1 MKKKLKKLKIEI
13 FADGADKKS
22 MIHLNKQ
29 KIIKGLTTNPSL
41 MRKAG
46 IKNYLKFSKEILTKI
61 KTKSISLEIFADD
74 EIEIERQAR
83 IITALGKNVYVKI
96 PIMNTKG
103 KYLFSLI
110 KKLSDEG
117 IKINVTAIFTIKQV
131 KQLVNYL
138 NPNTDCYISIF
149 AGRIADTGN
158 DPSPIIILA
167 KKLIKNKKKFKIIWA
182 STREILNIFQAD
194 KLGCHIITVGH
205 DFIKK
210 LENIDYNLEKYS
222 LDTVNQFYIDAK
234 KSNYKI

>member
-1 MKKKLKKLKIEI
+1 MNNKLKKLKIEI

-22 MIHLNKQ
+22 MINLSKK

-41 MRKAG
+41 MRSAG
-46 IKNYLKFSKEILTKI
+46 VNNYLKFSKEILSKI
-61 KTKSISLEIFADD
+61 KKKSISLEIFADD

-83 IITALGKNVYVKI
+83 IISSLGNNVFVKI

-103 KYLFSLI
+103 KYLYSLI
-110 KKLSDEG
+110 NKLSYEG
-117 IKINVTAIFTIKQV
+117 IKINVTAIFTIQQV
-131 KQLVNYL
+131 RQLIKYL
-138 NPNTDCYISIF
+138 NPNTECYISIF

-158 DPSPIIILA
+158 DPSSIIIST

-182 STREILNIFQAD
+182 STREVLNIFQAD

-205 DFIKK
+205 DYIKK
-210 LENIDYNLEKYS
+210 LEKIDYNLEKYS

-234 KSNYKI
+234 KSKFEI

>member
-1 MKKKLKKLKIEI
+1 MKKLKIEI

-22 MIHLNKQ
+22 MINLSKL

-46 IKNYLKFSKEILTKI
+46 IKDYLKFSKQILSKI

-83 IITALGKNVYVKI
+83 IISSLGKNVYVKI

-110 KKLSDEG
+110 KKLSHEG
-117 IKINVTAIFTIKQV
+117 IKINVTAIFTINQV
-131 KQLVNYL
+131 KQLIKNL
-138 NPNTDCYISIF
+138 NPNTACYISIF

-158 DPSPIIILA
+158 DPASVIVATKNLLKILRNL
-167 KKLIKNKKKFKIIWA
+167 KLYGPV
-182 STREILNIFQAD
+182 Q
-194 KLGCHIITVGH
+194 
-205 DFIKK
+205 
-210 LENIDYNLEKYS
+210 EKY
-222 LDTVNQFYIDAK
+222 
-234 KSNYKI
+234 